1 MHKEVILMPSL
12 HLFDIVG
19 PAMIGPSSSHT
30 AGAVRIGQVVRN
42 LLEQPVERAKIGLH
56 GSFAM
61 TYKGHGTD
69 RALAGGLMGLSVDD
83 PGIRSSLIASKKQG
97 VIIEFERINIQGA
110 HPNTVL
116 INAQGGGRSVEIQ
129 ASSIGGGSIVVS
141 AIDGVDVDFSG
152 DEHTLIVSHR
162 DAPGVIASVSSVLAK
177 HGINIAAMKVS
188 RTAAGQ
194 KAIMVLELDA
204 LPDASAMSE
213 IDGKEYTD
221 KVTLLPKRI

>member
-1 MHKEVILMPSL
+1 MPSL

-30 AGAVRIGQVVRN
+30 AGAVRIGQVVQS
-42 LLEQPVERAKIGLH
+42 LLGRTVERAKIGLH

-69 RALAGGLMGLSVDD
+69 RAIAGGLMGLAVDD
-83 PGIRSSLIASKKQG
+83 PGIRSSLATAKERG
-97 VIIEFERINIQGA
+97 VVIEFEQINIQGA

-116 INAQGGGRSVEIQ
+116 IHARSGGNRVEVM

-141 AIDGVDVDFSG
+141 GIDGIDVDFSG
-152 DEHTLIVSHR
+152 DEHTLIVRHK
-162 DAPGVIASVSSVLAK
+162 DAPGVIASVSSVLAR
-177 HGINIAAMKVS
+177 HGINIATMKVS

-204 LPDASAMSE
+204 LPDKNTMAE
-213 IDGKEYTD
+213 IDNKEYTD
-221 KVTLLPKRI
+221 KVVLLPRRN